1 MRPIRLELSGLNSY
15 IEKQTIDFEE
25 LTSKG
30 LFGIFGNTGS
40 GKSTILDAIIIALY
54 GNMPRE
60 NNEYINSECN
70 KSVIYYEFEIGN
82 KNTRRRYIVDRVFI
96 KDDSKIATLSA
107 RLFQV
112 QNDGKQII
120 LCNNIDG
127 VNKHI
132 VQIVGLTES
141 DFTRSIVLPQ
151 SKFDEFLRLTGMERR
166 FMLERIFNLERY
178 GTKLINKVKD
188 RKDKKG
194 KELNSL
200 TSKLS
205 QYEEITE
212 SLYSDTLK
220 SLEIYKI
227 EEREKNKELQ
237 QAQQI
242 YEDSKEIYQIQQ
254 KLEKNEIRKKE
265 LDNKEK
271 NIKFKTSQLENA
283 INAGK
288 VHPYINRVQGLEKQ
302 IIEDKSN
309 IDEIEKKINI
319 LSQELL
325 ITKANYEETYK
336 EKNEKVPRLSEEKIK
351 IQRAFKLEESL
362 EVIEKDIKDIN
373 RRNIILEKDKGY
385 LESVKE
391 DLVGNRERLTKNIN
405 DLENYIRNLNID
417 IDLKQKI
424 FLAYDYEKRC
434 KRTEEEKKYR
444 EKKLF
449 NISKEL
455 DELNIK
461 SKYIQRDKIIIND
474 KLDNAKEHYELLVKK
489 RPGNTED
496 IIVSSEHISNLKSKI
511 NVIKDYE
518 KRREIIQSELNTIF
532 EQNHKLD
539 REIHVGNEKLNN
551 IQNNIRDI
559 DKELDRLKYLNLAQ
573 MLKKELKDSMPCPI
587 CGSRHHQDTN
597 ENINNDKI
605 EFTIDKL
612 EKLKSERKN
621 IESSLEDLKIKNSG
635 ILYIEKIKVKDL
647 EDIKQKLGQERSS
660 ELNKKLESDI
670 RIRDVLKDNITKWEK
685 DKLKTEDNIYN
696 FRLELFK
703 IEKEEIQN
711 ESKIATNKI
720 QVKEIKEELD
730 QIEIKYKKYKEEYL
744 RLKSNIKIVDLK
756 SKIEEINK
764 NEKVIEDKNINYHI
778 ASKERDEIDKAIKDY
793 ENKIHNIELELMKN
807 KEQLIEKRRNK
818 EHKYNEILSITKGTN
833 TLELYKNTEYEIEK
847 IEKKELYAKNK
858 LEQERIVL
866 ERYLADKYSIEGRIK
881 NTKKQYREQELVLNQ
896 LLKDYKFENIYIVQ
910 KSILEPDQIRLLCE
924 EVSEYEEEQRIL
936 SSKIETLKDKLS
948 GRRVY
953 SENLEELKNNIYNLK
968 VNISQIQK
976 YIGGKQNTLDTITE
990 SLEKVS
996 YLNKELN
1003 IVKHDLKLLDE
1014 IYNTIEDN
1022 RFVEYIASSK
1032 LKELSKEA
1040 SKILEPLTKGRYT
1053 IEIDENL
1060 DFVIRDNFSNVQTR
1074 NVNTLSGG
1082 EIFLTSLALALAL
1095 SSQIQLKG
1103 KSPVEFFFLDEG
1115 FGSLDD
1121 SLLNIVIESLESLP
1135 NNTIS
1140 IGIISHI
1147 ESLKSRVPIRL
1158 MASQDE
1164 LGYGTKLQVEYS

>member
-54 GNMPRE
+54 GNMSRE

-70 KSVIYYEFEIGN
+70 KAVIYYEFEIGN
-82 KNTRRRYIVDRVFI
+82 KNTRRRYIVDRVLI
-96 KDDSKIATLSA
+96 KDDSNIATLSA

-120 LCNNIDG
+120 LCDNIDE

-132 VQIVGLTES
+132 VQIVGLTEG

-212 SLYSDTLK
+212 SLYSDTFK

-227 EEREKNKELQ
+227 EEIEKNKELQ
-237 QAQQI
+237 QAQKI
-242 YEDSKEIYQIQQ
+242 YEESKEIYQIQQ

-288 VHPYINRVQGLEKQ
+288 IHPYINRVQGLEKQ

-362 EVIEKDIKDIN
+362 GVIEKDIKDIN
-373 RRNIILEKDKGY
+373 QRNIILEKDKGY

-434 KRTEEEKKYR
+434 KRIEEEKKYR
-444 EKKLF
+444 EKKLS
-449 NISKEL
+449 NVSKEL

-489 RPGNTED
+489 RPGDTED

-518 KRREIIQSELNTIF
+518 KRRELIQNELNTIF

-587 CGSRHHQDTN
+587 CGSRQHQDTN

-635 ILYIEKIKVKDL
+635 ISYIEKIKVKDL

-696 FRLELFK
+696 FRFELFK

-744 RLKSNIKIVDLK
+744 RLKSNIKIADLK
-756 SKIEEINK
+756 SKVEEINK
-764 NEKVIEDKNINYHI
+764 NEKVIEDKNISYHI

-807 KEQLIEKRRNK
+807 KEQLIENRRNR
-818 EHKYNEILSITKGTN
+818 EQKYSEILSITKGIK
-833 TLELYKNTEYEIEK
+833 TLELYKNAEYEIEK

-881 NTKKQYREQELVLNQ
+881 NTKKQYKEQELVLNQ
-896 LLKDYKFENIYIVQ
+896 LLKDYKFENIYVVK

-924 EVSEYEEEQRIL
+924 EVSEYEEEQRVL

-948 GRRVY
+948 GRRVD

-976 YIGGKQNTLDTITE
+976 DIGGKQNTLDTIKE

-1022 RFVEYIASSK
+1022 RFVEYIASSR

-1040 SKILEPLTKGRYT
+1040 SKILEPLTKGRYA
-1053 IEIDENL
+1053 IEIDESL

-1121 SLLNIVIESLESLP
+1121 SLLNIVIESLESIP

-1158 MASQDE
+1158 IASQDE